1 MENLSKEIL
10 LTIINDLNDKLNE
23 LKIEN
28 IKLEEKVDSV
38 QQLNC
43 ELVDKNRSLWDE
55 ILTIKSEQES
65 QSESTQTEGSPRQT
79 EGSLSSDT
87 ESTNTDKEQG
97 TKTKSEK
104 DKWGFTPEQ
113 KKNMVIFLSKYC
125 EWTCH
130 SKIIHWREDRS
141 TYRVAHSSTAEIY
154 KAMNHWAKNQNIPT
168 SGKEKGI
175 PSDYALKKYLVH
187 HHKKQFPDQ
196 PWRVSETN
204 QFPKFH
210 NGSVNTPRINLK
222 LKYVY

>member
-10 LTIINDLNDKLNE
+10 LTIINDLNDKLNA

-28 IKLEEKVDSV
+28 IKLAEE
-38 QQLNC
+38 NM
-43 ELVDKNRSLWDE
+43 
-55 ILTIKSEQES
+55 ILINSTPTACVSQES
-65 QSESTQTEGSPRQT
+65 QSESTQTEGFTSQT
-79 EGSLSSDT
+79 EGFTSQSET
-87 ESTNTDKEQG
+87 EIEEQVQEKNG
-97 TKTKSEK
+97 DK

-113 KKNMVIFLSKYC
+113 KKNMVIFLSNFC

-175 PSDYALKKYLVH
+175 PSEYGLKKYLVH

-222 LKYVY
+222 LKYEY

>member
-28 IKLEEKVDSV
+28 IKLAEE
-38 QQLNC
+38 NM
-43 ELVDKNRSLWDE
+43 
-55 ILTIKSEQES
+55 ILINSTPTACVSQES
-65 QSESTQTEGSPRQT
+65 QSESTQTEGS
-79 EGSLSSDT
+79 LSSDT
-87 ESTNTDKEQG
+87 EEEKE
-97 TKTKSEK
+97 TKSEK
-104 DKWGFTPEQ
+104 DKWGMLPEQ
-113 KKNMVIFLSKYC
+113 KKNMVRFLSNFC

-130 SKIIHWREDRS
+130 SKMIHWREDRS

-154 KAMNHWAKNQNIPT
+154 KAMNHWAKSQNIPT

-175 PSDYALKKYLVH
+175 PSEYALKKYLVH
-187 HHKKQFPDQ
+187 HHKKQYPDQ

>member
-43 ELVDKNRSLWDE
+43 ELVDKNRSLHDE
-55 ILTIKSEQES
+55 ILTIKSEQDSDSNDES
-65 QSESTQTEGSPRQT
+65 VETETEGSFQQNK
-79 EGSLSSDT
+79 SD
-87 ESTNTDKEQG
+87 
-97 TKTKSEK
+97 K

-113 KKNMVIFLSKYC
+113 KKNMVIFLSNFC

-130 SKIIHWREDRS
+130 SKMIHWREDCS

-154 KAMNHWAKNQNIPT
+154 KAMNHWAKGQNIPT

-175 PSDYALKKYLVH
+175 PSEYGLKKYLVH

-204 QFPKFH
+204 QFPKFY

>member
-28 IKLEEKVDSV
+28 IKLAEE
-38 QQLNC
+38 NM
-43 ELVDKNRSLWDE
+43 
-55 ILTIKSEQES
+55 ILINSTPTACVSQES
-65 QSESTQTEGSPRQT
+65 QSESTQTEGFTTQT
-79 EGSLSSDT
+79 EGSLSSAG
-87 ESTNTDKEQG
+87 ESEEEEKEA
-97 TKTKSEK
+97 KSEK
-104 DKWGFTPEQ
+104 DKWGMLPEQ
-113 KKNMVIFLSKYC
+113 KKNMVRFLCNYC
-125 EWTCH
+125 EWTCQ
-130 SKIIHWREDRS
+130 SKMIHWREDRS

-154 KAMNHWAKNQNIPT
+154 KAMNHWAKSQNIPT

-175 PSDYALKKYLVH
+175 PSEYALKKYLVH
-187 HHKKQFPDQ
+187 HHKKQFPEQ

>member
-1 MENLSKEIL
+1 LTKHKHTPLGKAYFVTMENLSKEIL

-43 ELVDKNRSLWDE
+43 ELVDKNRSLHDE
-55 ILTIKSEQES
+55 ILTIKSEQDSDSTDES
-65 QSESTQTEGSPRQT
+65 VETETEGSFQQNK
-79 EGSLSSDT
+79 SD
-87 ESTNTDKEQG
+87 
-97 TKTKSEK
+97 K
-104 DKWGFTPEQ
+104 DKWGMLPEQ
-113 KKNMVIFLSKYC
+113 KKNMVIFLSNFC

-130 SKIIHWREDRS
+130 SKMIHWREDRS

-154 KAMNHWAKNQNIPT
+154 KAMNHWAKSQNIPT

-175 PSDYALKKYLVH
+175 PSEYALKKYLVH
-187 HHKKQFPDQ
+187 HHKKQFPEQ